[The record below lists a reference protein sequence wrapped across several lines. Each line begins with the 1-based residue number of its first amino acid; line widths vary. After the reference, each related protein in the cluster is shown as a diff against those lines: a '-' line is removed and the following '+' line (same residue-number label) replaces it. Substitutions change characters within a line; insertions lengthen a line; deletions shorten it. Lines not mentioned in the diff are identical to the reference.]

1 MGWQIV
7 MIGIGLVGCSL
18 IVTID
23 SWLDLASNPGFCT
36 TLALAQTGPGNN
48 TSVPQIYNLT
58 TVIQFDRNI
67 FGSIVA
73 FGLEPAACGLWPA
86 ACGLRPTAYG
96 LRPSAS
102 LIKICWAYRHG
113 YIGGS
118 NSLWPLIHLSRKKHF
133 GIETVRACA
142 GPGARSWPE
151 ARVILGQRP
160 ISRPPHPAR
169 FAPLRGMRGSRD
181 RPLA

>member
-73 FGLEPAACGLWPA
+73 FGFINQNMLGIQARVHRGFKLPLASNTFEQKKTF
-86 ACGLRPTAYG
+86 RD
-96 LRPSAS
+96 RDSPS
-102 LIKICWAYRHG
+102 LC
-113 YIGGS
+113 
-118 NSLWPLIHLSRKKHF
+118 
-133 GIETVRACA
+133 RAR
-142 GPGARSWPE
+142 GQILARGQGNTRPE
-151 ARVILGQRP
+151 ADL
-160 ISRPPHPAR
+160 
-169 FAPLRGMRGSRD
+169 
-181 RPLA
+181 

>member
-73 FGLEPAACGLWPA
+73 FGLEPAACGLRPM
-86 ACGLRPTAYG
+86 ACGLRPAAYG
-96 LRPSAS
+96 LRPSAFGFINQNVLGKQGNS
-102 LIKICWAYRHG
+102 HIISNPFWHKLAKRGIKI
-113 YIGGS
+113 
-118 NSLWPLIHLSRKKHF
+118 
-133 GIETVRACA
+133 E
-142 GPGARSWPE
+142 
-151 ARVILGQRP
+151 
-160 ISRPPHPAR
+160 
-169 FAPLRGMRGSRD
+169 
-181 RPLA
+181 

>member
-73 FGLEPAACGLWPA
+73 FGFINQNMLGIQARVHRGFKLPLASNTFEQKKTFWD
-86 ACGLRPTAYG
+86 RDS
-96 LRPSAS
+96 PS
-102 LIKICWAYRHG
+102 LC
-113 YIGGS
+113 
-118 NSLWPLIHLSRKKHF
+118 
-133 GIETVRACA
+133 RAR
-142 GPGARSWPE
+142 GQILARGQGNTRPE
-151 ARVILGQRP
+151 ADL
-160 ISRPPHPAR
+160 
-169 FAPLRGMRGSRD
+169 
-181 RPLA
+181 

>member
-7 MIGIGLVGCSL
+7 MIGIGLVGCKL

-73 FGLEPAACGLWPA
+73 FGFINQNML
-86 ACGLRPTAYG
+86 
-96 LRPSAS
+96 
-102 LIKICWAYRHG
+102 
-113 YIGGS
+113 
-118 NSLWPLIHLSRKKHF
+118 
-133 GIETVRACA
+133 GIQ
-142 GPGARSWPE
+142 
-151 ARVILGQRP
+151 ARV
-160 ISRPPHPAR
+160 H
-169 FAPLRGMRGSRD
+169 RGFKL
-181 RPLA
+181 PLASNTFLIMWEVEGLQIL

>member
-58 TVIQFDRNI
+58 TVIQCDRNN

-73 FGLEPAACGLWPA
+73 FGLQPL
-86 ACGLRPTAYG
+86 ACGLRPMAYG
-96 LRPSAS
+96 LGPTA
-102 LIKICWAYRHG
+102 
-113 YIGGS
+113 
-118 NSLWPLIHLSRKKHF
+118 F
-133 GIETVRACA
+133 GFINQNML
-142 GPGARSWPE
+142 GIQ
-151 ARVILGQRP
+151 ARV
-160 ISRPPHPAR
+160 H
-169 FAPLRGMRGSRD
+169 RGFKL
-181 RPLA
+181 PLASNTF

>member
-58 TVIQFDRNI
+58 TVIQCDRNI

-73 FGLEPAACGLWPA
+73 FGFINQNML
-86 ACGLRPTAYG
+86 
-96 LRPSAS
+96 
-102 LIKICWAYRHG
+102 
-113 YIGGS
+113 
-118 NSLWPLIHLSRKKHF
+118 
-133 GIETVRACA
+133 GIQ
-142 GPGARSWPE
+142 
-151 ARVILGQRP
+151 ARV
-160 ISRPPHPAR
+160 H
-169 FAPLRGMRGSRD
+169 RGFKL
-181 RPLA
+181 PLASNTF

>member
-73 FGLEPAACGLWPA
+73 FGLQPLACGLQPM
-86 ACGLRPTAYG
+86 AYS

-113 YIGGS
+113 YIGGL
-118 NSLWPLIHLSRKKHF
+118 NSLWPLIHFR
-133 GIETVRACA
+133 
-142 GPGARSWPE
+142 
-151 ARVILGQRP
+151 
-160 ISRPPHPAR
+160 
-169 FAPLRGMRGSRD
+169 
-181 RPLA
+181 

>member
-58 TVIQFDRNI
+58 TVIQCDRNN

-73 FGLEPAACGLWPA
+73 FGLQPLACGLRPMA
-86 ACGLRPTAYG
+86 YGLRPTAYG
-96 LRPSAS
+96 LRPMAYGLQPTAYSLRPTAS
-102 LIKICWAYRHG
+102 LIKIC
-113 YIGGS
+113 
-118 NSLWPLIHLSRKKHF
+118 
-133 GIETVRACA
+133 
-142 GPGARSWPE
+142 
-151 ARVILGQRP
+151 
-160 ISRPPHPAR
+160 
-169 FAPLRGMRGSRD
+169 
-181 RPLA
+181 

>member
-7 MIGIGLVGCSL
+7 MIGIGLVGCKL

-73 FGLEPAACGLWPA
+73 FGLQPLACS
-86 ACGLRPTAYG
+86 LRPMAFG
-96 LRPSAS
+96 LRPSA
-102 LIKICWAYRHG
+102 
-113 YIGGS
+113 
-118 NSLWPLIHLSRKKHF
+118 F
-133 GIETVRACA
+133 GFINQNML
-142 GPGARSWPE
+142 GIQ
-151 ARVILGQRP
+151 ARVHR
-160 ISRPPHPAR
+160 R
-169 FAPLRGMRGSRD
+169 FKL
-181 RPLA
+181 PLASNTF

>member
-7 MIGIGLVGCSL
+7 MIGIGLVGCKL

-73 FGLEPAACGLWPA
+73 FGFINQNML
-86 ACGLRPTAYG
+86 
-96 LRPSAS
+96 
-102 LIKICWAYRHG
+102 
-113 YIGGS
+113 
-118 NSLWPLIHLSRKKHF
+118 
-133 GIETVRACA
+133 GIQ
-142 GPGARSWPE
+142 
-151 ARVILGQRP
+151 ARV
-160 ISRPPHPAR
+160 H
-169 FAPLRGMRGSRD
+169 RGFKL
-181 RPLA
+181 PLASNTF

>member
-1 MGWQIV
+1 MALDW
-7 MIGIGLVGCSL
+7 LVVKL

-73 FGLEPAACGLWPA
+73 FGLEPAACGLRPM
-86 ACGLRPTAYG
+86 ACGLRPAAYG
-96 LRPSAS
+96 LRPSAFGFINQNVLGKEANS
-102 LIKICWAYRHG
+102 QIISNPSWHKLAKRGIKIEE
-113 YIGGS
+113 
-118 NSLWPLIHLSRKKHF
+118 NL
-133 GIETVRACA
+133 
-142 GPGARSWPE
+142 
-151 ARVILGQRP
+151 
-160 ISRPPHPAR
+160 
-169 FAPLRGMRGSRD
+169 
-181 RPLA
+181 

>member
-73 FGLEPAACGLWPA
+73 FGFINQNML
-86 ACGLRPTAYG
+86 
-96 LRPSAS
+96 
-102 LIKICWAYRHG
+102 
-113 YIGGS
+113 
-118 NSLWPLIHLSRKKHF
+118 
-133 GIETVRACA
+133 GIQ
-142 GPGARSWPE
+142 
-151 ARVILGQRP
+151 ARVHR
-160 ISRPPHPAR
+160 R
-169 FAPLRGMRGSRD
+169 FKL
-181 RPLA
+181 PLASNTF

>member
-7 MIGIGLVGCSL
+7 MIGIGLVDCKL
-18 IVTID
+18 IVMID

-58 TVIQFDRNI
+58 TVIQCDLNN

-73 FGLEPAACGLWPA
+73 FGLQPLACGLRPMA
-86 ACGLRPTAYG
+86 YGLRPTAYG

-113 YIGGS
+113 YIGGL
-118 NSLWPLIHLSRKKHF
+118 NSLWPLIHFR
-133 GIETVRACA
+133 
-142 GPGARSWPE
+142 
-151 ARVILGQRP
+151 
-160 ISRPPHPAR
+160 
-169 FAPLRGMRGSRD
+169 
-181 RPLA
+181 

>member
-1 MGWQIV
+1 MALDW
-7 MIGIGLVGCSL
+7 LVVKL

-73 FGLEPAACGLWPA
+73 FGFINQNMLGIQARVHRGFKLPLASNTFEQKKTFWD
-86 ACGLRPTAYG
+86 RDS
-96 LRPSAS
+96 PS
-102 LIKICWAYRHG
+102 LC
-113 YIGGS
+113 
-118 NSLWPLIHLSRKKHF
+118 
-133 GIETVRACA
+133 RAR
-142 GPGARSWPE
+142 GQILARGQGNTRPE
-151 ARVILGQRP
+151 ADP
-160 ISRPPHPAR
+160 
-169 FAPLRGMRGSRD
+169 
-181 RPLA
+181 

>member
-73 FGLEPAACGLWPA
+73 FGFINQNML
-86 ACGLRPTAYG
+86 
-96 LRPSAS
+96 
-102 LIKICWAYRHG
+102 
-113 YIGGS
+113 
-118 NSLWPLIHLSRKKHF
+118 
-133 GIETVRACA
+133 GIQ
-142 GPGARSWPE
+142 
-151 ARVILGQRP
+151 ARVHR
-160 ISRPPHPAR
+160 R
-169 FAPLRGMRGSRD
+169 FKLH
-181 RPLA
+181 LASNTF

>member
-58 TVIQFDRNI
+58 TVIQCDRNN

-73 FGLEPAACGLWPA
+73 FGLQPLACGLRPMA
-86 ACGLRPTAYG
+86 YGLRPTAYG
-96 LRPSAS
+96 LRPT
-102 LIKICWAYRHG
+102 AYG
-113 YIGGS
+113 
-118 NSLWPLIHLSRKKHF
+118 
-133 GIETVRACA
+133 
-142 GPGARSWPE
+142 
-151 ARVILGQRP
+151 
-160 ISRPPHPAR
+160 
-169 FAPLRGMRGSRD
+169 LR
-181 RPLA
+181 LH

>member
-73 FGLEPAACGLWPA
+73 FGLEPGPA
-86 ACGLRPTAYG
+86 AYG

-118 NSLWPLIHLSRKKHF
+118 NSLWPLIHFR
-133 GIETVRACA
+133 
-142 GPGARSWPE
+142 
-151 ARVILGQRP
+151 
-160 ISRPPHPAR
+160 
-169 FAPLRGMRGSRD
+169 
-181 RPLA
+181 

>member
-7 MIGIGLVGCSL
+7 MIGIGLVGCRL

-73 FGLEPAACGLWPA
+73 FGFINQNML
-86 ACGLRPTAYG
+86 
-96 LRPSAS
+96 
-102 LIKICWAYRHG
+102 
-113 YIGGS
+113 
-118 NSLWPLIHLSRKKHF
+118 
-133 GIETVRACA
+133 GIQ
-142 GPGARSWPE
+142 
-151 ARVILGQRP
+151 ARVHR
-160 ISRPPHPAR
+160 R
-169 FAPLRGMRGSRD
+169 FKL
-181 RPLA
+181 PLASNTF

>member
-1 MGWQIV
+1 MV
-7 MIGIGLVGCSL
+7 VKL

-73 FGLEPAACGLWPA
+73 FGFINQNMLGIQARVHRGFKLPLASNTFEQKKTFWD
-86 ACGLRPTAYG
+86 RDS
-96 LRPSAS
+96 PS
-102 LIKICWAYRHG
+102 LC
-113 YIGGS
+113 
-118 NSLWPLIHLSRKKHF
+118 
-133 GIETVRACA
+133 RAR
-142 GPGARSWPE
+142 GQILARGQGNTRPE
-151 ARVILGQRP
+151 ADL
-160 ISRPPHPAR
+160 
-169 FAPLRGMRGSRD
+169 
-181 RPLA
+181 

>member
-58 TVIQFDRNI
+58 TVIQCDRNI

-73 FGLEPAACGLWPA
+73 FGLEPAA
-86 ACGLRPTAYG
+86 
-96 LRPSAS
+96 
-102 LIKICWAYRHG
+102 
-113 YIGGS
+113 
-118 NSLWPLIHLSRKKHF
+118 F
-133 GIETVRACA
+133 GFINQNML
-142 GPGARSWPE
+142 GIQ
-151 ARVILGQRP
+151 ARV
-160 ISRPPHPAR
+160 H
-169 FAPLRGMRGSRD
+169 RGFKL
-181 RPLA
+181 PLASNTF

>member
-67 FGSIVA
+67 FGKIVA
-73 FGLEPAACGLWPA
+73 FGFINQNMLGIQARVHRGFKLPLASNTFEQKKTFWD
-86 ACGLRPTAYG
+86 RDS
-96 LRPSAS
+96 PS
-102 LIKICWAYRHG
+102 LC
-113 YIGGS
+113 
-118 NSLWPLIHLSRKKHF
+118 
-133 GIETVRACA
+133 RAR
-142 GPGARSWPE
+142 GQILARGQGNTRPE
-151 ARVILGQRP
+151 ADL
-160 ISRPPHPAR
+160 
-169 FAPLRGMRGSRD
+169 
-181 RPLA
+181 

>member
-1 MGWQIV
+1 MALDW
-7 MIGIGLVGCSL
+7 LVVKL

-73 FGLEPAACGLWPA
+73 FGFINQNMLGIQARVHRGFKLPLASNTFEQKKTFWDRDG
-86 ACGLRPTAYG
+86 
-96 LRPSAS
+96 PS
-102 LIKICWAYRHG
+102 LC
-113 YIGGS
+113 
-118 NSLWPLIHLSRKKHF
+118 
-133 GIETVRACA
+133 RAR
-142 GPGARSWPE
+142 GQILARGQGNTRPE
-151 ARVILGQRP
+151 ADL
-160 ISRPPHPAR
+160 
-169 FAPLRGMRGSRD
+169 
-181 RPLA
+181 

>member
-1 MGWQIV
+1 MV
-7 MIGIGLVGCSL
+7 VKL

-73 FGLEPAACGLWPA
+73 FGFINQNML
-86 ACGLRPTAYG
+86 
-96 LRPSAS
+96 
-102 LIKICWAYRHG
+102 
-113 YIGGS
+113 
-118 NSLWPLIHLSRKKHF
+118 
-133 GIETVRACA
+133 GIQ
-142 GPGARSWPE
+142 
-151 ARVILGQRP
+151 ARVHR
-160 ISRPPHPAR
+160 R
-169 FAPLRGMRGSRD
+169 FKL
-181 RPLA
+181 PLASNTF

>member
-7 MIGIGLVGCSL
+7 MIGIGLVGCKL

-73 FGLEPAACGLWPA
+73 FGF
-86 ACGLRPTAYG
+86 
-96 LRPSAS
+96 
-102 LIKICWAYRHG
+102 I
-113 YIGGS
+113 
-118 NSLWPLIHLSRKKHF
+118 NQNMF
-133 GIETVRACA
+133 GIQ
-142 GPGARSWPE
+142 
-151 ARVILGQRP
+151 ARV
-160 ISRPPHPAR
+160 H
-169 FAPLRGMRGSRD
+169 RGFKL
-181 RPLA
+181 PLASNTF

>member
-36 TLALAQTGPGNN
+36 TLALGQTGPGNN

-73 FGLEPAACGLWPA
+73 FGFINQNML
-86 ACGLRPTAYG
+86 
-96 LRPSAS
+96 
-102 LIKICWAYRHG
+102 
-113 YIGGS
+113 YIQ
-118 NSLWPLIHLSRKKHF
+118 
-133 GIETVRACA
+133 
-142 GPGARSWPE
+142 
-151 ARVILGQRP
+151 ARV
-160 ISRPPHPAR
+160 H
-169 FAPLRGMRGSRD
+169 RGFKL
-181 RPLA
+181 PLASNTF

>member
-73 FGLEPAACGLWPA
+73 FGFINQNML
-86 ACGLRPTAYG
+86 
-96 LRPSAS
+96 
-102 LIKICWAYRHG
+102 
-113 YIGGS
+113 
-118 NSLWPLIHLSRKKHF
+118 
-133 GIETVRACA
+133 GIQ
-142 GPGARSWPE
+142 
-151 ARVILGQRP
+151 ARVHRGFKL
-160 ISRPPHPAR
+160 
-169 FAPLRGMRGSRD
+169 PLD
-181 RPLA
+181 TNTF

>member
-1 MGWQIV
+1 MGWQIA
-7 MIGIGLVGCSL
+7 MIGIGLVGCRL

-73 FGLEPAACGLWPA
+73 FGFINQNML
-86 ACGLRPTAYG
+86 
-96 LRPSAS
+96 
-102 LIKICWAYRHG
+102 
-113 YIGGS
+113 
-118 NSLWPLIHLSRKKHF
+118 
-133 GIETVRACA
+133 GIQ
-142 GPGARSWPE
+142 
-151 ARVILGQRP
+151 ARV
-160 ISRPPHPAR
+160 H
-169 FAPLRGMRGSRD
+169 RGFKL
-181 RPLA
+181 PLASNTF

>member
-58 TVIQFDRNI
+58 TVIQCDRNI

-73 FGLEPAACGLWPA
+73 FGLQPLACGLRPMA
-86 ACGLRPTAYG
+86 YGLRPTAYG
-96 LRPSAS
+96 LRPTAYGLRPPLCAKFVPRISVDHWVRGV
-102 LIKICWAYRHG
+102 WAY
-113 YIGGS
+113 YCGS
-118 NSLWPLIHLSRKKHF
+118 
-133 GIETVRACA
+133 VAC
-142 GPGARSWPE
+142 
-151 ARVILGQRP
+151 V
-160 ISRPPHPAR
+160 
-169 FAPLRGMRGSRD
+169 
-181 RPLA
+181 LA

>member
-58 TVIQFDRNI
+58 TVIQCDRNN

-73 FGLEPAACGLWPA
+73 FGLQPLACGLRPMA
-86 ACGLRPTAYG
+86 YGLGPTAYGLRPTAYG

-113 YIGGS
+113 YIGGL
-118 NSLWPLIHLSRKKHF
+118 NSLWPLIHFR
-133 GIETVRACA
+133 
-142 GPGARSWPE
+142 
-151 ARVILGQRP
+151 
-160 ISRPPHPAR
+160 
-169 FAPLRGMRGSRD
+169 
-181 RPLA
+181 

>member
-73 FGLEPAACGLWPA
+73 FGFINQNML
-86 ACGLRPTAYG
+86 
-96 LRPSAS
+96 
-102 LIKICWAYRHG
+102 
-113 YIGGS
+113 
-118 NSLWPLIHLSRKKHF
+118 
-133 GIETVRACA
+133 GIQ
-142 GPGARSWPE
+142 
-151 ARVILGQRP
+151 ARV
-160 ISRPPHPAR
+160 H
-169 FAPLRGMRGSRD
+169 RGFKL
-181 RPLA
+181 PLASNTF